1 MFSSNVLLYS
11 FPELGYSGTSIARYG
26 QIDTCILNST
36 QFMKRLCSLAIAA
49 LLPLAA
55 HATTYT
61 FSDVQDGT
69 SSTFNSL
76 TDGTAYTWGLQQ
88 SSVTTGNTLAAL
100 ETAIHNGSQSIS
112 SVTLTLTGI
121 SDWTIEPYDVLY
133 VDILNGLQTGAHST
147 SYYSYSGA
155 DTTAYSSDPFN
166 TGSVANGQLAGV
178 SGHVTYLST
187 TAAPSSYGSAL
198 IAGTSVT
205 SGGGWT
211 NPATSPYVNPGT
223 FSALNTTATYTIT
236 YTLST
241 ANDALLKTLL
251 GNDATGGT
259 TAGDVLGLGLGP
271 DCHFNDTGIS
281 LTINTSNSVP
291 DNGTTLA
298 LLGFALLALAGYA
311 KKLKSFARN

>member
-1 MFSSNVLLYS
+1 
-11 FPELGYSGTSIARYG
+11 
-26 QIDTCILNST
+26 
-36 QFMKRLCSLAIAA
+36 MKRFCALAIAA

-61 FSDVQDGT
+61 FSDTQDGT
-69 SSTFNSL
+69 SGTFNSL
-76 TDGTAYTWGLQQ
+76 TDGTAYTWGFTQ
-88 SSVTTGNTLAAL
+88 SSMTTANTLAAL

-121 SDWTIEPYDVLY
+121 SDWTVEPYDVFY

-155 DTTAYSSDPFN
+155 DTTAYATDPFN
-166 TGSVANGQLAGV
+166 TGSTANGQLLGV
-178 SGHVTYLST
+178 SGHVTFLST
-187 TAAPSSYGSAL
+187 TAAPSSYSSAL
-198 IAGTSVT
+198 IAGASVT

-211 NPATSPYVNPGT
+211 NPTTSPYVNPGT

-236 YTLST
+236 YTLSG
-241 ANDALLKTLL
+241 ANDALLKAFL

-281 LTINTSNSVP
+281 LTINTKSVP
-291 DNGTTLA
+291 DNGMTLA
-298 LLGFALLALAGYA
+298 LLGFALVGLAGYA
-311 KKLKSFARN
+311 RKARSFARN